1 MFLCEEL
8 LKVICSYLIPL
19 DAIKL
24 ALCSKYIYNV
34 VKKINYDEY
43 INIDIN
49 LKYNNI
55 KNDIKNMHNILD
67 NIKCWKNMNFR
78 ICIPELNN
86 FDKLSIFLP
95 SYDNLYYYFEGDY
108 TIFTDYI
115 NNNQVI
121 INNLLPKNIL
131 HLKPRQLTYIN
142 DVTLFT
148 SLFKNVERINMLY
161 LYDWSCITDL
171 SFLQNIKIEQLIFTN
186 AVNIT
191 SLDPIKNC
199 GIKNLYLYNFNIDI
213 FDDEN
218 IFNILK
224 KFDNIEF
231 LPSYESWN
239 MAHPTIKNRWKIIM
253 KLPNVC
259 IR

>member
-8 LKVICSYLIPL
+8 LKVICSYLTPL

-24 ALCSKYIYNV
+24 ALCSKYIYNI

-49 LKYNNI
+49 FKYDN
-55 KNDIKNMHNILD
+55 IKNMHNILD

-108 TIFTDYI
+108 TISTDYI
-115 NNNQVI
+115 NNNEVI

-131 HLKPRQLTYIN
+131 YLKPRQLTHIN

-161 LYDWSCITDL
+161 LNDWRCITDL

-199 GIKNLYLYNFNIDI
+199 GIKELNLYNFNIDI

-218 IFNILK
+218 IFNILR

-239 MAHPTIKNRWKIIM
+239 RAHPSIKNRWKIIM

-259 IR
+259 ITR